1 MGQRRTIG
9 ARPRLPWLP
18 IRTGPKGGRHPSSVR
33 LGGRVSAPLGPRV
46 WGVEVGAVA
55 SGPVSDAAIAALASA
70 VFLATGV
77 LVYIRGRRT
86 GLVGTRGFGLYLFAA
101 GAGVGF
107 LALVLLLQES

>member
-1 MGQRRTIG
+1 VQRQST
-9 ARPRLPWLP
+9 PDSFWES
-18 IRTGPKGGRHPSSVR
+18 GRAFR
-33 LGGRVSAPLGPRV
+33 
-46 WGVEVGAVA
+46 GVEVGAVA